1 MKFLN
6 LINNSNNIVYP
17 SFEQVKEATN
27 IAKKIINTK
36 NYKAVVIFWNTNSGV
51 ITIGF
56 NYENYRFSSFDK
68 VLKFKWNNEFVF
80 KSKLFSEG
88 ISDNNK
94 NIEDDIENIMGF
106 LSKNFLSKIIEE

>member
-6 LINNSNNIVYP
+6 LINNSNYIVYP
-17 SFEQVKEATN
+17 SFKQVKEAVY
-27 IAKKIINTK
+27 IAQKTINTQ
-36 NYKAVVIFWNTNSGV
+36 NHKAVVIFWNTNSGV

-94 NIEDDIENIMGF
+94 NIEENIEIF
-106 LSKNFLSKIIEE
+106 FFFYFKLL